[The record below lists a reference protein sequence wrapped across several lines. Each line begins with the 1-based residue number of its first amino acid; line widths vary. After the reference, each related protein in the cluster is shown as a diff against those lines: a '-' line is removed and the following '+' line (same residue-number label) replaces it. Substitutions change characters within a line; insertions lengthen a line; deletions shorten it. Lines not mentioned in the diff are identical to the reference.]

1 MRGGVTSQAFK
12 TQRDLHQIFK
22 LFVAID
28 GGFELRRFFE
38 CGLEFNAQRG
48 WYQFGEPVDFTVRN
62 IHGAANIFDGG
73 FSGHGAEGDDL
84 RNIFAAVFMG
94 DVVDQ
99 FAATAHAEVDVDIRH
114 GDAFRIQKALEQQVV
129 LQWIDVGNTQ
139 CVADQ
144 TASSGT
150 APGANRNFLSTSVM
164 NEVPDDQEVAFI
176 VHLLDHFDFGA
187 ESAFVFC
194 KRITE

>member
-114 GDAFRIQKALEQQVV
+114 GDAFWIQETLEQQVV
-129 LQWIDVGNTQ
+129 LQRVDVGNAQRVTHQ
-139 CVADQ
+139 AAGSRT
-144 TASSGT
+144 TAR
-150 APGANRNFLSTSVM
+150 ANWNFLRTSVM
-164 NEVPDDQEVAFI
+164 NEVPDDQEVSFI
-176 VHLLDHFDFGA
+176 VHFLDHFD
-187 ESAFVFC
+187 
-194 KRITE
+194 